1 MIQTR
6 ADGRYVF
13 KKKVARKK
21 TAQKLILIAFV
32 NFYVGDCAD
41 PPLLP
46 GGCAEQSIAPPPAH
60 FGSLT
65 IPKQPP
71 KPKHCRQD
79 RPRPRLRFGG
89 DARPN

>member
-1 MIQTR
+1 VSPSVDFCSQYR
-6 ADGRYVF
+6 RRYNLLPSLIRLF
-13 KKKVARKK
+13 QAKTCSAYKKKVVRKK
-21 TAQKLILIAFV
+21 TAQRLILIAFV

-46 GGCAEQSIAPPPAH
+46 GGCAEQSVAPPPAH

-71 KPKHCRQD
+71 KR
-79 RPRPRLRFGG
+79 
-89 DARPN
+89 